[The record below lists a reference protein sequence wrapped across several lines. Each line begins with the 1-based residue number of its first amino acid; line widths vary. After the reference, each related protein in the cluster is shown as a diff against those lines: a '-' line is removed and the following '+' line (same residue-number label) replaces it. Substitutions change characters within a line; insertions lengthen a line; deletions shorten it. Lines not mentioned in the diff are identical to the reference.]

1 MKSLYLRIYLTVVAV
16 LLLFALVAG
25 GIAHWRLREEQQQ
38 GQQRMQALWAERAQ
52 AWAELL
58 ERNLPPASAPVS
70 EQAAAVLDWSRRL
83 RQPMALDDA
92 QGRRI
97 ATSPRLQELLDDHD
111 PGEPAPGLLRHELSD
126 GRVLWVARR
135 PQREARPPGAPPGWL
150 PDGRDGGDRGD
161 RGGPRG
167 RGRDAPAAPPWWAL
181 AWPGSG
187 MALMLVGLFTAVA
200 VGAWPVVRR
209 LTVRLERLKHGVERF
224 GAGELD
230 HRVAVDGRDEVAT
243 VARSFN
249 EAAQR
254 IEDLVRAHRSL
265 LANASHELRSPLAR
279 LKMALALMEE
289 ASPERRRALRAEIE
303 HDIGELDQLVEEV
316 LLSSRL
322 DARVG
327 VERQPLDALAVAAE
341 EAMRCEAR
349 LDIIEPP
356 AGAPPPVPGWRLCGD
371 ERLLRRALRNLLDNA
386 RRHGQPVGAAA
397 ASAAGAEGGGTGDA
411 ALANASGALGE
422 RGSPPAEPAVQL
434 EVAQRLGADGRA
446 EVVFRVLDRGP
457 GVPPAER
464 ERIFEPFYRRA
475 GHGEGAGGVGL
486 GLALVRQIARSHG
499 GSVQCEARP
508 GGGSAFVLVVPAQPG

>member
-25 GIAHWRLREEQQQ
+25 GIAHWRLQQAQRE
-38 GQQRMQALWAERAQ
+38 GQQRVQAVWAERAQ

-58 ERNLPPASAPVS
+58 ERNLPPATAPEQ
-70 EQAAAVLDWSRRL
+70 EQADAVLDWSRRL

-92 QGRRI
+92 QGRRV
-97 ATSPRLQELLDDHD
+97 ATSPRLQELLDEHD
-111 PGEPAPGLLRHELSD
+111 PGEPPPGLLRHELSD

-135 PQREARPPGAPPGWL
+135 PQRDVRLSGAPPSWMAEQ
-150 PDGRDGGDRGD
+150 REGG
-161 RGGPRG
+161 RGGRV
-167 RGRDAPAAPPWWAL
+167 APMPPPPPWWAVL
-181 AWPGSG
+181 LPWPGGGVPGVSGG
-187 MALMLVGLFTAVA
+187 MALMLVALFTAVA
-200 VGAWPVVRR
+200 AGAWPVVRR
-209 LTVRLERLKHGVERF
+209 LTARLERLKRGVERF

-279 LKMALALMEE
+279 LKMALALMED
-289 ASPERRRALRAEIE
+289 ASPERRRALRREIE

-322 DARVG
+322 DARAG
-327 VERQPLDALAVAAE
+327 VERQPVDALAVAAE
-341 EAMRCEAR
+341 EAMRTDAR
-349 LDIIEPP
+349 LDIVEPP
-356 AGAPPPVPGWRLCGD
+356 AGAAQPAPGWHLSGD
-371 ERLLRRALRNLLDNA
+371 ERLLRRALRNLLENA
-386 RRHGQPVGAAA
+386 RRHGQPV
-397 ASAAGAEGGGTGDA
+397 AAGHGDEEGPDDT
-411 ALANASGALGE
+411 
-422 RGSPPAEPAVQL
+422 AVHL
-434 EVAQRLGADGRA
+434 EVAQRRRADGRG
-446 EVVFRVLDRGP
+446 ELVFRVLDRGP
-457 GVPPAER
+457 GVPEAER

-486 GLALVRQIARSHG
+486 GLALVRQIAHGHG
-499 GSVQCEARP
+499 GSVHCEARP
-508 GGGSAFVLVVPAQPG
+508 GGGSAFVLTVPVEPAAPPPRA

>member
-25 GIAHWRLREEQQQ
+25 GIAHWRLQQEQRE
-38 GQQRMQALWAERAQ
+38 GQQRVQAMWAERAQ

-58 ERNLPPASAPVS
+58 ERNLPPATAPVD
-70 EQAAAVLDWSRRL
+70 EQAAAVLEWSRRL

-97 ATSPRLQELLDDHD
+97 ATSPRLQELLDEHV
-111 PGEPAPGLLRHELSD
+111 PGEPPPGLLRHELSD

-135 PQREARPPGAPPGWL
+135 PQRAARPPGAPPAWL
-150 PDGRDGGDRGD
+150 PDAREH
-161 RGGPRG
+161 G
-167 RGRDAPAAPPWWAL
+167 RGVPAPPWWAVL
-181 AWPGSG
+181 LPWPGGGVGGVGGG
-187 MALMLVGLFTAVA
+187 MALMLVALFTAVA
-200 VGAWPVVRR
+200 AGAWPVVRR
-209 LTVRLERLKHGVERF
+209 LTVRLERLKRGVERF

-279 LKMALALMEE
+279 LKMALALMED

-327 VERQPLDALAVAAE
+327 IERQPVDALAVAAE
-341 EAMRCEAR
+341 EAMRTDAR
-349 LDIIEPP
+349 LDIVEPAPGTAQP
-356 AGAPPPVPGWRLCGD
+356 APGWRLAGD
-371 ERLLRRALRNLLDNA
+371 ERLLRRALRNLLENA
-386 RRHGQPVGAAA
+386 RRHGQPVAAA
-397 ASAAGAEGGGTGDA
+397 AGSGTGTAADPHGEGGEADDGDT
-411 ALANASGALGE
+411 
-422 RGSPPAEPAVQL
+422 AVHL
-434 EVAQRLGADGRA
+434 EVAQRSAPDGRG

-457 GVPPAER
+457 GVPEAER

-486 GLALVRQIARSHG
+486 GLALVRQIAQGHG
-499 GSVQCEARP
+499 GSVHCEARP
-508 GGGSAFVLVVPAQPG
+508 GGGSAFVLTVPVAPPPAAAAPTARG